1 MSDTCLTL
9 VWHQL
14 YMLDIKYIREN
25 KEKVQQ
31 GAKNKGVDVDIAHVL
46 ELDERRRALIVE
58 SEGIKA
64 QQNKLGKDNIEQA
77 RELKVKFKEL
87 EAQLNVVEKQYQD
100 LMSRIPNVAFDD
112 VPIGKDESENKVI
125 RQEGK
130 IPKFDFEPKEHLEIG
145 EALDII
151 DVKTAA
157 KVSGARFNYLKGEAA
172 MLEFAIVQYTF
183 ATLTSPKIIKQIADS
198 VEKGYSPKVFVPVV
212 PPVMIRPEV
221 MTRMARLSEEDKEE
235 RYHLVADDMYLVG
248 SAEHTLGPMHMDE
261 TIAENDLPLRY
272 VGFSTS
278 FRREAGSYGKDTK
291 GILRVHQFDK
301 IEMESFSTK
310 ENSRKEQDFFVAI
323 QEYLVKSLGIPYQ
336 VVDICTG
343 DMGGPDARQID
354 IECWMP
360 GQNKYRETHTSDL
373 MTDYQARRLKTRVKR
388 KSGETEFV
396 HMNDATAFAIGRI
409 LIAILENNQQKDGSI
424 EIPKALHKYLPFKKI
439 EKNK

>member
-1 MSDTCLTL
+1 
-9 VWHQL
+9 
-14 YMLDIKYIREN
+14 MLDIKYIRAN

-31 GAKNKGVDVDIAHVL
+31 GAKDKGVDVDIDRVL
-46 ELDERRRALIVE
+46 DLDEKRRALIVE

-64 QQNKLGKDNIEQA
+64 QQNKLGKENIEQA
-77 RELKVKFKEL
+77 RELKVKFKGL
-87 EAQLNVVEKQYQD
+87 EAQLDVIEKQYQD
-100 LMSRIPNVAFDD
+100 LLNKIPNVAFDD
-112 VPIGKDESENKVI
+112 VPVGKDESENKVI

-130 IPKFDFEPKEHLEIG
+130 IPEFDFKPKEHLEIG
-145 EALDII
+145 ESLDII

-157 KVSGARFNYLKGEAA
+157 KVSGARFNYLKGGAA
-172 MLEFAIVQYTF
+172 MLEFAIIQHTF
-183 ATLTSPKIIKQIADS
+183 ATLTSPKIIKKIADS
-198 VEKGYSPKVFVPVV
+198 VGKGYSAKVFIPVV

-221 MTRMARLSEEDKEE
+221 MTRMARLSAEDKDE
-235 RYHLVADDMYLVG
+235 RYHLVKDDLYLVG

-261 TIAENDLPLRY
+261 IISEAELPLRY

-301 IEMESFSTK
+301 IEMESFTTK
-310 ENSRKEQDFFVAI
+310 ENARKEQDFFVAI

-360 GQNKYRETHTSDL
+360 GQNKYRETHTADL
-373 MTDYQARRLKTRVKR
+373 MTDYQARRLKTRLKR
-388 KSGETEFV
+388 KSGET
-396 HMNDATAFAIGRI
+396 
-409 LIAILENNQQKDGSI
+409 
-424 EIPKALHKYLPFKKI
+424 
-439 EKNK
+439 